1 MRLLTHVEMVYIV
14 LPAIMRGLLILLCE
28 LSYFIVQ
35 GHVRV
40 SICLFVGVYLPGGV
54 YLAGLF
60 FTISFAA
67 LRYTQWFDDV
77 T

>member
-40 SICLFVGVYLPGGV
+40 SICLFVGVYLPGGF
-54 YLAGLF
+54 LFAG
-60 FTISFAA
+60 SF
-67 LRYTQWFDDV
+67 LNHKFCCFKIYSMV
-77 T
+77 